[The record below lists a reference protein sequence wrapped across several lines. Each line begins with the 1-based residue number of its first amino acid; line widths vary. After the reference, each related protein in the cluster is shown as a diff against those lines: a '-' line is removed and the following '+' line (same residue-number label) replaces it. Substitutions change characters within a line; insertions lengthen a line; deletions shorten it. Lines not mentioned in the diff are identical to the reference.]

1 MWRRIQP
8 YALAA
13 LLVLAVVAYFANRN
27 QVPGMAGVAAADGK
41 FTPLSVQEPHLR
53 LDLLDKLKH
62 TDYSGSHRDIFN
74 YGPPPVLP
82 GSLTPGGSG
91 AGAAL
96 RPPVGPPVPL
106 PPPPVTVPAELFGFA
121 VTRATGRR
129 VAFFKQGEEVL
140 VVAEGETFL
149 NNFRLLR
156 IGNDSA
162 DVEQVSDHR
171 RATVPMLQPAAAD
184 QGNPQ

>member
-13 LLVLAVVAYFANRN
+13 LLVLVVVAYFANRN
-27 QVPGMAGVAAADGK
+27 QVTGMAGVAAADGK

-62 TDYSGSHRDIFN
+62 TDYSGTHRDIFN
-74 YGPPPVLP
+74 YPPAPVEVKP
-82 GSLTPGGSG
+82 GTPGGTLG
-91 AGAAL
+91 QPHG
-96 RPPVGPPVPL
+96 PVGPPPPP

-121 VTRATGRR
+121 ASPATGHR

-140 VVAEGETFL
+140 VVGEGETFL
-149 NNFRLLR
+149 NNFRLIH

-162 DVEQVSDHR
+162 EVEQVSDHR
-171 RATVPMLQPAAAD
+171 HTTVPMLQPAE
-184 QGNPQ
+184 QGTPQ

>member
-62 TDYSGSHRDIFN
+62 TDYSGTHRDIFN
-74 YGPPPVLP
+74 YGPAPAPEKVNQDGTKVTGPVYATWPQYVPPQ
-82 GSLTPGGSG
+82 
-91 AGAAL
+91 
-96 RPPVGPPVPL
+96 
-106 PPPPVTVPAELFGFA
+106 PVTVPAELFGFA
-121 VTRATGRR
+121 VSPGTGHR
-129 VAFFKQGEEVL
+129 VAFFKQGDEVL
-140 VVAEGETFL
+140 VVGEGETFL
-149 NNFRLLR
+149 NNFRLVH

-171 RATVPMLQPAAAD
+171 HGTVPMVQPPGAE
-184 QGNPQ
+184 QGTPQ

>member
-41 FTPLSVQEPHLR
+41 FTPLTVQEPHLR

-74 YGPPPVLP
+74 YGQPPVEVKP
-82 GSLTPGGSG
+82 GTPGGP
-91 AGAAL
+91 AVA
-96 RPPVGPPVPL
+96 PHVIVGPQLPP

-121 VTRATGRR
+121 VSPGTGHR

-140 VVAEGETFL
+140 VVGEGETFL
-149 NNFRLLR
+149 NTFRLIR

-162 DVEQVSDHR
+162 EVEQVSDHR
-171 RATVPMLQPAAAD
+171 HATIPMLQPPGAD
-184 QGNPQ
+184 PGNPQ